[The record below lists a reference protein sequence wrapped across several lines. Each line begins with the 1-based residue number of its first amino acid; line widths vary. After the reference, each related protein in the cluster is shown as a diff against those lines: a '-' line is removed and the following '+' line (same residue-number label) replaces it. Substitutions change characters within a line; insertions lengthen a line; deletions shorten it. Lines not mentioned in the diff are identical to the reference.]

1 MFMSIFMDMTAIHE
15 IQQTIFVDTPHGKG
29 QALFLIDYGL
39 HQNTIWVVTLKED
52 GRIKHYDS
60 NQINVE
66 VNHTIGLNQ
75 GKSVI

>member
-1 MFMSIFMDMTAIHE
+1 MSIFMDMTAIHE
-15 IQQTIFVDTPHGKG
+15 IQQTIFVDTPHGKV
-29 QALFLIDYGL
+29 QALFLIDYGV